1 MPVESVKIVIVV
13 ALLQKERACFCAGPI
28 TLSLYMVLYLS
39 EQICVNELEKK
50 RKGIRQEKG
59 QNRKGMDNE
68 LKRENGK

>member
-1 MPVESVKIVIVV
+1 
-13 ALLQKERACFCAGPI
+13 
-28 TLSLYMVLYLS
+28 MVLYLS

-59 QNRKGMDNE
+59 QKRKGMDNE